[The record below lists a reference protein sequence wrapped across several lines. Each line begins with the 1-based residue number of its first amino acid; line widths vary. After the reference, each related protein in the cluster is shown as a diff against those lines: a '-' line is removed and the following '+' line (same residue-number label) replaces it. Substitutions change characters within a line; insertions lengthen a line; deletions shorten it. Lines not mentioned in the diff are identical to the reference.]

1 MRSSNPSQTQNQGK
15 GKGRDAAIQICNS
28 QPIQTQTL
36 DGVTYYTTT
45 RRGVE
50 YTAHQLCGQ
59 WFVASHRAALGPRH
73 IGGGRYYKTID
84 DLANGCKAFAALPA
98 LLSLATA

>member
-1 MRSSNPSQTQNQGK
+1 MRSSNPSQTQKQQS
-15 GKGRDAAIQICNS
+15 KGRDAAIQITCNS
-28 QPIQTQTL
+28 QPITAETI

-50 YTAHQLCGQ
+50 YTAYLLCGQ

-73 IGGGRYYKTID
+73 IGGGRYYKDLD
-84 DLANGCKAFAALPA
+84 DLATGCKAFAALPVFLA
-98 LLSLATA
+98 LATR